1 MLRYTREKERSL
13 KDEMYAGEI
22 GAAPYELGGDTGCD
36 YCAYRDICG
45 FDLRI
50 SGCAYRRLEKLSVE
64 EAVGAMAAAV
74 EKAEGET
81 AEKETEEKEKEEKEK
96 GGEQE

>member
-1 MLRYTREKERSL
+1 MRAAGRSRWSLRAR
-13 KDEMYAGEI
+13 
-22 GAAPYELGGDTGCD
+22 
-36 YCAYRDICG
+36 
-45 FDLRI
+45 RI

-74 EKAEGET
+74 EKGQG
-81 AEKETEEKEKEEKEK
+81 ETEEKATGEKEK